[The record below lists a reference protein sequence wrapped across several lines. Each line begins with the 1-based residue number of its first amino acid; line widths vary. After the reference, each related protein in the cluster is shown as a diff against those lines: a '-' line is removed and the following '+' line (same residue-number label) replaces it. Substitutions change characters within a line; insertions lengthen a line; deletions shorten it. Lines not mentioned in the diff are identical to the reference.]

1 MFYSKG
7 YSLERMSEFL
17 TTTSQGVYGIPL
29 GVSASYIILFSIY
42 GIATKIAPIALALI
56 MFGLGLGLTVNDFL
70 RVVKIPRDFLVGFL
84 CQVILLPIIAFILI
98 KIIPMPLEIALGVM
112 VIAAAPGGVTS
123 NVLTKF
129 ANGDVALSVSLTAIV
144 SILSILTVPFII
156 FTSADLLGVSEIN
169 REISMTSM
177 SLKMFFVVTVP
188 VIFGMVV
195 RSLMTDFI
203 TRKTLIVQR
212 ISVILFMI
220 VFISIWV
227 EEWDR
232 IISFITRAGLVAF
245 ILNIV
250 MIFTGYYVAK
260 YFTSGVAQRKCISLE
275 CGLQNGT
282 LAVFVATQLFDNIV
296 FMVPTAA
303 YALIMF
309 VTSIFFVL
317 IVRKIN

>member
-1 MFYSKG
+1 M
-7 YSLERMSEFL
+7 E
-17 TTTSQGVYGIPL
+17 
-29 GVSASYIILFSIY
+29 
-42 GIATKIAPIALALI
+42 IATKIAPIALAII
-56 MFGLGLGLTVNDFL
+56 MLGLGLGLTVNDFL
-70 RVVKIPRDFLVGFL
+70 RVVKIPRDFLVGFF

-144 SILSILTVPFII
+144 SILSILTVPFIV

-169 REISMTSM
+169 REISMMSM
-177 SLKMFFVVTVP
+177 SLKMFFVVTIP
-188 VIFGMVV
+188 VIFGMIV
-195 RSLMTDFI
+195 RSLMKDFI
-203 TRKTLIVQR
+203 VTKTLIIQR

-250 MIFTGYYVAK
+250 MIFIGYYVAK